1 MPTTTTTATF
11 LGTGTSVG
19 VPVIGCDC
27 TVCADRRPGNV
38 RTRSSLHLQSP
49 ECSLLIDSGPDL
61 REQAL
66 RENIRE
72 VDAVLFTHPHLDHIA
87 GFDELRAFCWR
98 RDDPLPLYAGQETL
112 DALERM
118 YPWAIQN
125 TQKSYVRPELH
136 RIDHRF
142 SLADLEIT
150 PVPVQHASVET
161 FGFRLDLPQSFSLAY
176 LPDVK
181 VIPEKSQPLLQD
193 LDLLIIDALRP
204 EPHPTHMSLDE
215 ALAAIDDL
223 EPRRALLTH
232 LAHEIDY
239 DVVSHNLPEN
249 VALAFDGL
257 KLAIEDESGCVMLP
271 PSPAHHS

>member
-1 MPTTTTTATF
+1 MFTTTATF

-27 TVCADRRPGNV
+27 AVCSDRRPGNV

-66 RENIRE
+66 RENIRS
-72 VDAVLFTHPHLDHIA
+72 VDAVLFTHSHLDHIA

-98 RDDPLPLYAGQETL
+98 REDPLPLYAGQETL

-136 RIDHRF
+136 RIEGPF
-142 SLADLEIT
+142 TIADLSIT

-161 FGFRLDLPQSFSLAY
+161 FGFRVELPQNFTVAY
-176 LPDVK
+176 LSDVK
-181 VIPEKSQPLLQD
+181 AIPERSTPLLQN

-204 EPHPTHMSLDE
+204 EPHPTHMSLE
-215 ALAAIDDL
+215 ESLAAIDSL
-223 EPRRALLTH
+223 QPRQSILTH

-239 DVVSHNLPEN
+239 DIFSPELPEN

-257 KLAIEDESGCVMLP
+257 KLAIEDNSGCVMVP
-271 PSPAHHS
+271 PSPVHHS